1 MFQDF
6 SPDAPALAGFLQPST
21 AMRPS
26 ASLAQPQK
34 PNLRVRIRALT
45 ILLLAVACTPQVP
58 EPPEP
63 SAGPAPA
70 KRAETGI
77 STSGGL
83 IREMH
88 DRYAGKWYKTLT
100 FNQTNTFYTS
110 GGKEQ
115 KSQWVQRLRVPGK
128 LRIDFLPLSSKSGM
142 LIQNNR
148 VITFDNGR
156 RVENRRAIQPVL
168 TLTGDVYAIP
178 ATVTLRRL
186 DSLGVDL
193 GRFHEERWQGKRVYV
208 MGAERG
214 DLESTQIWV
223 EADRLLLLR
232 IIQRAKRGDRS
243 VVTDTH
249 VGDYREVNGYP
260 VAFEFTSYRDGK
272 VFFKEQYDNVKVNE
286 PIPAELFDPL
296 HWAAT

>member
-1 MFQDF
+1 MFQNF
-6 SPDAPALAGFLQPST
+6 RPNPPTLAGFLQPST
-21 AMRPS
+21 AMRLTAGLPYP
-26 ASLAQPQK
+26 ANQ
-34 PNLRVRIRALT
+34 NLRLRIRALT
-45 ILLLAVACTPQVP
+45 IVLLAVACTPQVP

-63 SAGPAPA
+63 SPGPAPA
-70 KRAETGI
+70 KRTETGI
-77 STSGGL
+77 STSRGL

-100 FNQTNTFYTS
+100 FDQTNTFYTS

-156 RVENRRAIQPVL
+156 PIDRRRAIQPVL

-178 ATVTLRRL
+178 ASVTLRRL

-193 GRFHEERWQGKRVYV
+193 DKFHEERWQGKRVYV

-223 EADRLLLLR
+223 EADRLLLMR
-232 IIQRAKRGDRS
+232 IIQREKRGDRS
-243 VVTDTH
+243 VITDTH
-249 VGDYREVNGYP
+249 VGDYREVNGFP
-260 VAFEFTSYRDGK
+260 IAFEFTSYRDGK

-286 PIPAELFDPL
+286 PIRDELFDAS
-296 HWAAT
+296 HWSAT